1 MAGDDETAY
10 ELAGE
15 GANRPLRLRLGATPQ
30 LPPGAL
36 LPQRIFCTESLCGG
50 FECRVLCVSPHTGL
64 PLDSLLA
71 LPAAIEIVTDTGRLR
86 SLCGIVT
93 QASAGDGDGALSS
106 YQLVLHDV
114 FAIME
119 KRRNTRVF
127 RCLSDLAIV
136 QLLLDEW
143 INSNSVL
150 AQAFQYVYADFF
162 DAHSAPQRE
171 FVMQHNESDA
181 AFVRRLLRRSGV
193 AWFFRAGDSAEPSH
207 TLVLFNHADGLQRST
222 AGSVRYHA
230 ERATEERDSLSAWH
244 EMRTLQ
250 AGKVTRHSWN
260 DERALARQF
269 MTAELASPGGQGM
282 HGNVL
287 AASLDDYGVSPPRAA
302 SDHDALCRIGALA
315 LQQHDYARHCFNA
328 EGCVRDLCVGEYFT
342 LEQHP
347 EVDALP
353 AQQRDFV
360 LISQQLAVEN
370 NLSKHLAARVARLFA
385 RNRWL
390 TESDALLQR
399 ETVEQVEHGPLRV
412 RMSMQV
418 VRRGVA
424 IVPAYDS
431 RTDLPPVAMQSAIV
445 VGPPGEEVYCD
456 ATGRVKV
463 RFPATRPADH
473 AHAGGAGA
481 RDSDADSAWVRV
493 ASSWAGNGPGSA
505 RQCGFLG
512 LPRVGTEVLLDF
524 LGGDPDRPIIVGQLY
539 NHGAAPIALC
549 RAGEL
554 PGNRYLSGIRSR
566 EIRGARANQLRFDDT
581 QGQISAQLTS
591 EHGASQL
598 NLGWLAQDR
607 RDGQAPPRGEG
618 AELRTDQQLA
628 LRAGKG
634 MLLSAWERL
643 QAADGQMARSEY
655 LALMENCLEL
665 FRSLGSYAAS
675 HAALAS
681 EPEAQ
686 QQLQQALKSWEG
698 ASNTQPRAEPGGAP
712 VIAVTA
718 PDGISFASSKAVI
731 TYAAS
736 NVDTVAQQHL
746 QWTAGQRCGINA
758 GKGISLFSHADGI
771 RAIAHHGVLLLQSQ
785 HDDTQVNAGKN
796 LRLTASEGKLTGMA
810 DEIVLISKHGA
821 FIRIADG
828 ITFGSE
834 SPLKFNAPSFLFN
847 DAQSMEAALPDFG
860 AGKAD
865 QQFIFQYEGADMV
878 DGVPQE
884 PQLAPQ
890 SHFEVRLGDG
900 STAQGRSDEQG
911 ASEVLE
917 RDAIHTAVVE
927 VVSHRN

>member
-1 MAGDDETAY
+1 M
-10 ELAGE
+10 
-15 GANRPLRLRLGATPQ
+15 
-30 LPPGAL
+30 
-36 LPQRIFCTESLCGG
+36 
-50 FECRVLCVSPHTGL
+50 
-64 PLDSLLA
+64 
-71 LPAAIEIVTDTGRLR
+71 
-86 SLCGIVT
+86 
-93 QASAGDGDGALSS
+93 
-106 YQLVLHDV
+106 
-114 FAIME
+114 
-119 KRRNTRVF
+119 
-127 RCLSDLAIV
+127 
-136 QLLLDEW
+136 
-143 INSNSVL
+143 
-150 AQAFQYVYADFF
+150 
-162 DAHSAPQRE
+162 
-171 FVMQHNESDA
+171 
-181 AFVRRLLRRSGV
+181 
-193 AWFFRAGDSAEPSH
+193 
-207 TLVLFNHADGLQRST
+207 
-222 AGSVRYHA
+222 
-230 ERATEERDSLSAWH
+230 
-244 EMRTLQ
+244 
-250 AGKVTRHSWN
+250 TRHSWN

-287 AASLDDYGVSPPRAA
+287 AASLDDYGVLPPRAA

-315 LQQHDYARHCFNA
+315 LQQHDYARHCFHA

-347 EVDALP
+347 EIDALP
-353 AQQRDFV
+353 AAQRDFV
-360 LISQQLAVEN
+360 VVSQQLAAQN
-370 NLSKHLAARVARLFA
+370 NLSRQLALRVARLFA

-390 TESDALLQR
+390 AEGDALLQR
-399 ETVEQVEHGPLRV
+399 DTVEQVEHGPLRV

-493 ASSWAGNGPGSA
+493 ASSWAGNGPGSV

-539 NHGAAPIALC
+539 HHGAAPIALS

-566 EIRGARANQLRFDDT
+566 EIRGARGNQLRFDDT

-607 RDGQAPPRGEG
+607 RDGQAAPRGEG
-618 AELRTDQQLA
+618 AELRTDEQLA

-634 MLLSAWERL
+634 MLLSAWQRL
-643 QAADGQMARSEY
+643 QASDGQMARSEY
-655 LALMENCLEL
+655 LALMESCLEL

-698 ASNTQPRAEPGGAP
+698 ASNTQPRTEPGGAP

-746 QWTAGQRCGINA
+746 QWTAGQRCSVNA

-828 ITFGSE
+828 ITFGSK
-834 SPLKFNAPSFLFN
+834 SPLKFNAPEFVFN
-847 DAQSMEAALPDFG
+847 NPESMEVQLPSFG
-860 AGKAD
+860 EGKVD
-865 QQFIFQYEGADMV
+865 QQFIFQYEDDGSMV
-878 DGVPQE
+878 DGAPAAA
-884 PQLAPQ
+884 QLAPHSQ
-890 SHFEVRLGDG
+890 FEIKLGDG
-900 STAQGRSDEQG
+900 STAEGIGDDAG
-911 ASEVLE
+911 TSEVFE
-917 RDAIHTAVVE
+917 RDAMQIADIE
-927 VVSHRN
+927 VLSHRD